1 MTETAGIAD
10 AAVETYVHSNP
21 GAHYLSILRSLSSSC
36 SDAAV
41 VVVAVAASH
50 VVGTGGRTQP

>member
-10 AAVETYVHSNP
+10 AAVETYVHSNS

-41 VVVAVAASH
+41 VVAVAASH